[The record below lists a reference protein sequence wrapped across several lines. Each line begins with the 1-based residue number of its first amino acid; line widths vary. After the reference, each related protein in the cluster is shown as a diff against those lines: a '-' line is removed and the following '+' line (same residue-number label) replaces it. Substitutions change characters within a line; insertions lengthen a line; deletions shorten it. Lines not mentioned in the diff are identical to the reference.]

1 MVSFNSVVA
10 FGDSNIDNGNA
21 AAAAAALGIT
31 INPPPNYGGRST
43 NGPVVVEYLAYD
55 LGVPLLDHAYAGA
68 TTGTGYADSYVLNT
82 LSQVTGYLNANGGAD
97 PNALYV
103 IWAGSNDL
111 ADVGSDA
118 DLLSARI
125 AGAIANITAAV
136 ENLSAA
142 GAGTIL
148 VADRMP
154 RTSLDDQ
161 DNLNGVALNA
171 ALAGALPGIGEGV
184 AARVAL
190 FDDYSLVANMITNPG
205 GNGFQHTAPNDLA
218 IENPLAGTDP
228 AVAATYVF
236 WDAAHKTTRVHE
248 LLADAIVQE
257 VARLAP
263 ELAMAADYWF

>member
-1 MVSFNSVVA
+1 MVAFDSVVA

-43 NGPVVVEYLAYD
+43 NGPVVVEYIAQD

-82 LSQVTGYLNANGGAD
+82 LSQVTGYLDANGGAD

-111 ADVGSDA
+111 AGVGSDA
-118 DLLSARI
+118 DLLSTRI
-125 AGAIANITAAV
+125 ADAIANITTAV
-136 ENLSAA
+136 ETLSAA

-154 RTSLDDQ
+154 RTSLEGQ
-161 DNLNGVALNA
+161 DNLNGVDLNA
-171 ALAGALPGIGEGV
+171 ALAAALPDIGEAV

-190 FDDYSLVANMITNPG
+190 FDDYGLVANMIMNPG
-205 GNGFQHTAPNDLA
+205 GYGFQHTAPDDLA
-218 IENPLAGTDP
+218 IEDPSASTDP

-236 WDAAHKTTRVHE
+236 WDAPHKTTRVHE
-248 LLADAIVQE
+248 LLADAIMQE
-257 VARLAP
+257 VARLTP
-263 ELAMAADYWF
+263 EQAMAADYWF